1 MIIGIGIDLV
11 EVPRMEKALQ
21 QEGFREKVFTEE
33 EIAYCESK
41 GAHRVESYAA
51 RFAAKE
57 AVGKALGTGIQ
68 KGQLLDAEIEI
79 DEGGRPKMHIMG
91 QLRVSALIRHVE
103 KIHVSLSHTASMAIA
118 QIILEE

>member
-21 QEGFREKVFTEE
+21 QAGFREKVFTQE
-33 EIAYCESK
+33 EIDYCESK

-68 KGQLLDAEIEI
+68 KSQLQDAEIEI
-79 DEGGRPKMHIMG
+79 DEEGRPRMHIMG
-91 QLRVSALIRHVE
+91 QLRVAALIRHVE
-103 KIHVSLSHTASMAIA
+103 KIHVSLSHTATMAIA
-118 QIILEE
+118 QIIMEE